1 MADVVIAED
10 FTGHTRGQNWKIFS
24 YFAPLTLLVAL
35 IGPAGTLADI
45 AVSFMLKDKLHASAT
60 EVSVFRLIVT
70 LPLLASAAFGL
81 ARDHWNPFGRRDR
94 GLILIFA
101 TLAVATYG
109 IMSVVKLSYTGLVAG
124 MLTATIFTLFLSASH
139 QGLLALIGQESRMSG
154 RLAALWNL
162 VSYIPVVGGSF
173 LGGLF
178 AEKVSPAGT
187 FMILAGGSV
196 CLAVFALWKPA
207 TVYDQAYD
215 REEAKGGR
223 LLEDVRRLL
232 RSPAIYAPILLPFL
246 FNFCPGFGT
255 PFQYYMTNDL
265 QASPSAYAN
274 FWALYYVGFT
284 PFFLLYG
291 WFISR
296 VNFRILL
303 WVGLI
308 LAGPNVA
315 ILLILHSASEILAIA
330 PLMGAMAAIGWCAL
344 GDLAIRSCPRG
355 LHGTLML
362 LTSAAGTL
370 GYRFSDV
377 VGARLYDVL
386 HAEGFA
392 IGIVI
397 SVLVSFLCLPVILLV
412 PREIMQIR
420 EGILPDARHSAELSS

>member
-1 MADVVIAED
+1 MADVIISEE
-10 FTGHTRGQNWKIFS
+10 FRSQTRAQNWKIFS
-24 YFAPLTLLVAL
+24 YFAPLTLFVAL

-45 AVSFMLKDKLHASAT
+45 AVTFMLKDKLHASAT

-101 TLAVATYG
+101 ILAAATYAG
-109 IMSVVKLSYTGLVAG
+109 MSVVKLSYAGLVAG
-124 MLTATIFTLFLSASH
+124 MLTATIFTLFLNASH

-162 VSYIPVVGGSF
+162 VAYIPVVGGSF
-173 LGGLF
+173 LGGVF
-178 AEKVSPAGT
+178 AEKLSSAGT
-187 FMILAGGSV
+187 FMILAGGAL

-207 TVYDQAYD
+207 AVYAHAYD

-265 QASPSAYAN
+265 HAPPSAFAN
-274 FWALYYVGFT
+274 FWALYYAGFT

-291 WFISR
+291 WLIGR
-296 VNFRILL
+296 VSFRILL
-303 WVGLI
+303 WVGTI
-308 LAGPNVA
+308 VAGPNVA
-315 ILLILHSASEILAIA
+315 ILLVLHSASALLAFA
-330 PLMGAMAAIGWCAL
+330 PLMGAMAAIGWCAY

-362 LTSAAGTL
+362 LTATAGTL

-377 VGARLYDVL
+377 FGA
-386 HAEGFA
+386 
-392 IGIVI
+392 
-397 SVLVSFLCLPVILLV
+397 
-412 PREIMQIR
+412 
-420 EGILPDARHSAELSS
+420 